1 MYCTTAAKPPLSGFC
16 SPEPKQT
23 IYDYVVTAQ
32 MGRIELV
39 ADFGVVGKTAF
50 FQALYVCKAFFR
62 KCAFYIEQIDF
73 YRIVLKKKN
82 PGYGQCI
89 SAIVPG
95 TGKYD
100 KTV

>member
-1 MYCTTAAKPPLSGFC
+1 MRR
-16 SPEPKQT
+16 
-23 IYDYVVTAQ
+23 V
-32 MGRIELV
+32 ELV
-39 ADFGVVGKTAF
+39 ADFGVVGKSAF
-50 FQALYVCKAFFR
+50 FQALDVGEAFFR
-62 KCAFYIEQIDF
+62 KGTFYVEQIDF

-89 SAIVPG
+89 APIVAR